1 MRLISEA
8 DNRHG
13 LQMVDPA
20 RPWVAIEVWE
30 AKGFLERSHGLL
42 DAPEVGAGRGLLLR
56 TRQVHTLGMTFPI
69 DTVYLASNGTVLKTK
84 TLQPWRIGPLVLRAR
99 WIIEMDGGEAARRGI
114 TPGTRLVK
122 RPRS

>member
-1 MRLISEA
+1 MINEA

-20 RPWVAIEVWE
+20 RPWVAVEVWE

-84 TLQPWRIGPLVLRAR
+84 TLKPWRIGPLVLRAR
-99 WIIEMDGGEAARRGI
+99 WIIEMDAGEAARRGI

-122 RPRS
+122 RPRG